1 VKKVKKKTGRKQ
13 PIRGKPKAVSRKSPA
28 VGRKRKAAIKKRRVG
43 HRTAA
48 PAKQPTAT
56 AKATATV
63 KGMLKGAVAAVTQR
77 LPGADTDAITLLVND
92 HRELQDLLKRGEETG
107 RRAARERKSLLDTI
121 AAKLTVH
128 ETIEEKVLYPAL
140 EAHPETHD
148 IVLEGFQEHHV
159 ADLIVKELYDTST
172 GAEEWAAKFKVL
184 KENIEHHIDEEEGE
198 MFRSARGV
206 MTAQELADLGAQM
219 AKMKAD
225 AESPRRR

>member
-1 VKKVKKKTGRKQ
+1 VRRPARPAAKRSGA
-13 PIRGKPKAVSRKSPA
+13 KPKE
-28 VGRKRKAAIKKRRVG
+28 
-43 HRTAA
+43 
-48 PAKQPTAT
+48 PTTT
-56 AKATATV
+56 AKATAAV
-63 KGMLKGAVAAVTQR
+63 KGVVKGAVAAVTQR
-77 LPGADTDAITLLVND
+77 MPGADTDAITLLIND

-107 RRAARERKSLLDTI
+107 ERAGRERTSLLDTI

-172 GAEEWAAKFKVL
+172 TAEEWAAKFKVL

-206 MTAQELADLGAQM
+206 MSQEELVELGVRM

-225 AESPRRR
+225 LEPRRSGGARNRAR